1 MKNHSESSF
10 RKFRIHITDL
20 SFCKSKYPSSI
31 HNFGFELS
39 SREKPDFL
47 SSCQQCSL
55 PLWVVWVV
63 TPPWHPSH
71 SHTDGWQIPPSA
83 AAHGRTG
90 DTLIVVQQWRR
101 NDTIVAMP
109 DSRLLIYINRS
120 FCIKVG
126 KNTSDRFAARSLAW
140 LARFSFYSR
149 YKFHPLL
156 VLNIKRRFPRAE
168 TPFFFFLLFTML
180 PLPLYDLGGGWPLH
194 GTSLES
200 ISGLCAGPR
209 RPAHIVY

>member
-1 MKNHSESSF
+1 MYSGL
-10 RKFRIHITDL
+10 T
-20 SFCKSKYPSSI
+20 
-31 HNFGFELS
+31 
-39 SREKPDFL
+39 
-47 SSCQQCSL
+47 
-55 PLWVVWVV
+55 LWLVRVV

-71 SHTDGWQIPPSA
+71 SQTDGWQIPLSAA

-101 NDTIVAMP
+101 NDTIVAVP
-109 DSRLLIYINRS
+109 DTRLLIYINRS

-180 PLPLYDLGGGWPLH
+180 PLPLYDLGGGWPLR

-200 ISGLCAGPR
+200 IPGLCTGPR
-209 RPAHIVY
+209 RPVHIVYYVGYCTIKNYVQSSKITKQRRK